1 MQSSSGNLPEPSY
14 EFLVGDVAVA
24 VHVVVLDKCLKL
36 NFLREQPTY
45 THHQSKV
52 SALFITVK
60 RLRQAK

>member
-1 MQSSSGNLPEPSY
+1 MQSSLGNLPEPSN

-45 THHQSKV
+45 MHHQSKV
-52 SALFITVK
+52 SALLITMN
-60 RLRQAK
+60 RLCREK